1 MGYPALKKMNN
12 LKKSIMS
19 VAMAAI
25 TAASPIL
32 SSYTVY
38 ASDIT
43 VNDDGTVT
51 QISTSTDS
59 STSETDKTKFLFIKL
74 NTIGGKVVLNEGEDQ
89 EQRIRLD
96 KKTDGAEYID
106 VYDKNDVLISSE
118 NTKDNGYTYVYEAKA
133 DDAVNVKAKADE
145 GYKVKLYEL
154 TDDSSGTEIA
164 EDVGFDAGNKVEAFK
179 YPVFM
184 EYDKT
189 VKIGF
194 EKTESAEDI
203 AEDLSVNDEAGKD
216 KADEQSKAEADAES
230 EDKTGEKDELKS
242 EEAEDLKN
250 EDVKADEKTAAEVNN
265 DKKSE
270 DTEDS
275 KTTEDADAPEK
286 SEDLK
291 DIDSNDKQDVSEEI
305 AADNDLTV
313 NTDDNKKDNEESD
326 ITVNDSSITKDID
339 ENAGKE
345 PDEKSSEDIMDND
358 ERSEDAK
365 DADSDNSDENS
376 VSDEAA
382 DSTDKDTTM
391 NDSETEETE
400 KTEETDS
407 KADNAEDKMENDKQE
422 TEQSYDISNLDST
435 VFTSARLVVISDD
448 TESVSDDS
456 KYIIAN
462 YQNIYLIQYETVEDA
477 MKAYVKYTD
486 AGLTAEP
493 DAPIIAASQD
503 ALTEGNDI
511 AITEANNPISM
522 LAEEAENATSV
533 ISNKKIIALLD
544 TGTLESPNVINRISL
559 IDDSL
564 NGNGHGDEMVNDI
577 VEQNPDAEIISVR
590 VMGNDGKGTI
600 SSILAGMEYAIE
612 QNVDIINLSLYAKAT
627 TYNSIIKEEIEKA
640 VNKGIAVVAAA
651 GNDGANVSDYIPG
664 NIPEAWIIGACNVNG
679 VRRGDSNYGKTVD
692 YNVVANST
700 SEAAAKFSG
709 YISVNDVNLIHTGE
723 LIFIPD
729 ESETYGTDSTIP
741 GNNAESEK
749 SEGEDD
755 GDFLSAASTK
765 VTLKMNTVN
774 KYYPPGSLCAND
786 WADNF
791 TRKFEVTYKT
801 SEGDTVTRNA
811 YCLQG
816 AEGWPK
822 DGVYSGSQV
831 EELSSGTQN
840 KMLAKAIFYLYGG
853 PAWGNTV
860 EYTDGSGKVN
870 IKNILTNAGCST
882 PQEYFAMSHY
892 IGSYIYNG
900 AGGKWNY
907 NGKYSPVL
915 SSKGV
920 SLVQKIYNELK
931 KMDFPRAEFSS
942 YKLKGDSKF
951 KTPTVTYK
959 SIDENTATITL
970 PSGVTLVN
978 ETTKKSSTG
987 KAIIA
992 GGDKFHLEGDKDKVA
1007 GKTQNLTL
1015 SVKISSDFRA
1025 YVIHTVE
1032 REAGHGA
1039 QDIGYAEFGSKTLK
1053 MTVTWPEPV
1062 AGDKW
1067 RVRVQAK
1074 KIDEG
1079 GKGLAG
1085 AKFDVFDNEACSGDP
1100 IGDGQLV
1107 SKDDGLT
1114 NIIMIDE
1121 IPQTVESY
1129 DVWCKEVKAPEG
1141 YATIDKPIKLT
1152 FKLSDFKNLS
1162 TEEQKQGQ
1170 LQIFGLTDGGKGI
1183 INKRGWKV
1191 RVKLHKT
1198 DGKGKNLA
1206 GAIFGIYT
1214 DAGCTNPIGEKLESG
1229 ESGETNTVE
1238 ISIDNNKESITLY
1251 CKEEYAP
1258 PGFKIS
1264 DEILSITFNKKD
1276 STAEGELKSF
1286 GDIVNVTSTPTPKI
1300 TPPETTP
1307 PSGGL
1312 YVKKTSKA
1320 PEEIMS
1326 LKSYTLANA
1335 EFKVT
1340 SSRDGDMG
1348 TLTTDESGYSNVLT
1362 LPDNSIPRH
1371 SDAVYDMKGN
1381 LLQEAKDWKDPVS
1394 TIYYIKEIKTPN
1406 YHKDNYEI
1414 KSQSV
1419 TMPDDDGRTF
1429 EIPFVN
1435 EPIFCDG
1442 KLDIEKLDVKGKPVV
1457 GAVFKIQYFDSDGP
1471 DENDLIKTWYL
1482 KSDENGHVLM
1492 DNNHLDAN
1500 NRSDDFFKYS
1510 GNIVIPI
1517 GGYLQITEI
1526 DAPAEYVVETEPVG
1540 ITTTKDADFKLT
1552 YDNAKAWYE
1561 ELERCR
1567 INLKKYEADGKTP
1580 IAGVEFEIKFLKQAI
1595 VPTSKM
1601 HPNFKRL
1608 LKEGESTVRH
1618 TDENGDV
1625 FFDNLDQGTY
1635 QITEIKT
1642 LDGNSLLKEP
1652 IIVTVP
1658 MTMTEQEANTYGNVD
1673 FTSAKEDV
1681 NYSGKWYFYEC
1692 LFEVTNN
1699 ATFKMP
1705 MTGDN
1710 GTWKYGFIGLGII
1723 ITIGTGFVICN
1734 TKNKKVRKRKHK
1746 K

>member
-1 MGYPALKKMNN
+1 MQN
-12 LKKSIMS
+12 LKVKMLS
-19 VAMAAI
+19 VAIAAL
-25 TAASPIL
+25 TAATPIL
-32 SSYTVY
+32 SSYVAY

-51 QISTSTDS
+51 QISTSTG
-59 STSETDKTKFLFIKL
+59 EKTDETKFLFVNLK
-74 NTIGGKVVLNEGEDQ
+74 TAGGKVVINEGEDS
-89 EQRIRLD
+89 EQTVRLEKQMD
-96 KKTDGAEYID
+96 RLHID
-106 VYDKNDVLISSE
+106 VYDKDDVMVSSE
-118 NTKDNGYTYVYEAKA
+118 NAIDNGYTYVYEAKA
-133 DDAVNVKAKADE
+133 DDAVNVKAYADD
-145 GYKVKLYEL
+145 GYVVKLYEL

-194 EKTESAEDI
+194 EKNESAEDI
-203 AEDLSVNDEAGKD
+203 AKDLSVNDEADEAGKEVNA
-216 KADEQSKAEADAES
+216 KAEEASGNKEEIKAEADVDKLENS
-230 EDKTGEKDELKS
+230 E
-242 EEAEDLKN
+242 A
-250 EDVKADEKTAAEVNN
+250 EDVKADEEAAAKVRD
-265 DKKSE
+265 DKKAE
-270 DTEDS
+270 DT
-275 KTTEDADAPEK
+275 DAPEK

-291 DIDSNDKQDVSEEI
+291 DIDSNDKQDVPEEI
-305 AADNDLTV
+305 TADSDLTV
-313 NTDDNKKDNEESD
+313 NTDDNKQDNEESD
-326 ITVNDSSITKDID
+326 ITVNDSSITKDIN
-339 ENAGKE
+339 ENAGE
-345 PDEKSSEDIMDND
+345 ESDEKSSEDIMNND
-358 ERSEDAK
+358 GDSEDAK
-365 DADSDNSDENS
+365 DTDSDNSDENL
-376 VSDEAA
+376 VSDETA

-391 NDSETEETE
+391 SDAETEETE
-400 KTEETDS
+400 NAEETDS
-407 KADNAEDKMENDKQE
+407 QTDNTEDKIENDKQDAE
-422 TEQSYDISNLDST
+422 PSYDIANLDNAI
-435 VFTSARLVVISDD
+435 FASARLVVISDNA
-448 TESVSDDS
+448 ESVSADS
-456 KYIIAN
+456 RYIIAN

-486 AGLTAEP
+486 AGLAAEP

-503 ALTEGNDI
+503 ALAEDNDI
-511 AITEANNPISM
+511 AITEGNNPISM

-577 VEQNPDAEIISVR
+577 VEQNPDAEIISIR
-590 VMGNDGKGTI
+590 IMRNDGKGTI

-627 TYNSIIKEEIEKA
+627 ISNSIIKGEVEKA
-640 VNKGIAVVAAA
+640 VNNGIAVVAAA
-651 GNDGANVSDYIPG
+651 GNDGANVSNYIPG
-664 NIPEAWIIGACNVNG
+664 NIPEVWVIGACNVNG

-692 YNVVANST
+692 YNVIANST

-741 GNNAESEK
+741 GNNTEPEK
-749 SEGEDD
+749 IEGD

-774 KYYPPGSLCAND
+774 KYYPPGSLCTND

-870 IKNILTNAGCST
+870 IKNILTSAGCST

-920 SLVQKIYNELK
+920 SIVQKIYNELK

-987 KAIIA
+987 KATIA
-992 GGDKFHLEGDKDKVA
+992 GGNKFHLEGDKDKVA
-1007 GKTQNLTL
+1007 GKTQSLTL

-1039 QDIGYAEFGSKTLK
+1039 QDIGYAEFGSKKLK

-1074 KIDEG
+1074 KIDES

-1085 AKFDVFDNEACSGDP
+1085 AIFYIYDNEKC
-1100 IGDGQLV
+1100 IGDRIGKLTSV
-1107 SKDDGLT
+1107 GDGTT
-1114 NIIMIDE
+1114 NIETIDE
-1121 IPQTVESY
+1121 IPQTTESY
-1129 DVWCKEVKAPEG
+1129 DIWCKEVKAPEG
-1141 YATIDKPIKLT
+1141 YATIDTPIKLT

-1162 TEEQKQGQ
+1162 AEEQKQGQ
-1170 LQIFGLTDGGKGI
+1170 LQVFGLTNGGKGI
-1183 INKRGWKV
+1183 VNKKGWKV

-1214 DAGCTNPIGEKLESG
+1214 DAGCTKPIGEKLESG

-1238 ISIDNNKESITLY
+1238 ISIDNDKESVTLY

-1258 PGFKIS
+1258 PGFKMS

-1276 STAEGELKSF
+1276 ATEEGELKSF
-1286 GDIVNVTSTPTPKI
+1286 GDVVNVTSTPTPKI

-1320 PEEIMS
+1320 PEEIMN

-1340 SSRDGDMG
+1340 SSRAGDMG
-1348 TLTTDESGYSNVLT
+1348 ILTTDESGYSNVLS

-1381 LLQEAKDWKDPVS
+1381 LIQEAKDWKDPVN

-1482 KSDENGHVLM
+1482 KSDEHGHVLM
-1492 DNNHLDAN
+1492 DNNHLDTN
-1500 NRSDDFFKYS
+1500 NQSDDFFKYD

-1517 GGYLQITEI
+1517 GGYLQITEV

-1540 ITTTKDADFKLT
+1540 IATTKDADFKLT

-1580 IAGVEFEIKFLKQAI
+1580 IAGVEFEIKFIKQAI
-1595 VPTSKM
+1595 IPTSKM

-1608 LKEGESTVRH
+1608 LKEGESTIRH

-1658 MTMTEQEANTYGNVD
+1658 MTMTEQEANAYGNVD

-1692 LFEVTNN
+1692 LFEITNN

-1705 MTGDN
+1705 MTGDS
-1710 GTWKYGFIGLGII
+1710 GTWKYGFIGLGIVMA
-1723 ITIGTGFVICN
+1723 IGAGFVICN
-1734 TKNKKVRKRKHK
+1734 TKSKRVRKQKHK

>member
-1 MGYPALKKMNN
+1 MNN

-32 SSYTVY
+32 SSYAAY

-51 QISTSTDS
+51 QMSTSTEG
-59 STSETDKTKFLFIKL
+59 STSKADETKFLFIKL
-74 NTIGGKVVLNEGEDQ
+74 KTAGGKVVLNEGEDQ

-96 KKTDGAEYID
+96 KKTDGVEYID

-118 NTKDNGYTYVYEAKA
+118 STKDNDYTYVYEAKA
-133 DDAVNVKAKADE
+133 DDAINVKAKADE

-164 EDVGFDAGNKVEAFK
+164 EDVGFDAGNKVDSFK

-194 EKTESAEDI
+194 EKTESADDI
-203 AEDLSVNDEAGKD
+203 AKDLSVNDEAGKD
-216 KADEQSKAEADAES
+216 KADEQSKAEADTES
-230 EDKTGEKDELKS
+230 EGKTGEKDEPKS
-242 EEAEDLKN
+242 EETEDLKSK
-250 EDVKADEKTAAEVNN
+250 DAKADEKTAAEVSN

-275 KTTEDADAPEK
+275 KATEDADATEK

-326 ITVNDSSITKDID
+326 ITVNDSNITKDID
-339 ENAGKE
+339 ENTDEE

-365 DADSDNSDENS
+365 DTDSDNSDENS
-376 VSDEAA
+376 VSDEAS
-382 DSTDKDTTM
+382 DSADKDTTI
-391 NDSETEETE
+391 NDAETEETE
-400 KTEETDS
+400 KAEEADS
-407 KADNAEDKMENDKQE
+407 QTDNAEDKIENDKQD
-422 TEQSYDISNLDST
+422 TEQPYDISNLDNT
-435 VFTSARLVVISDD
+435 IFASARLVVISDD
-448 TESVSDDS
+448 AESVSADS

-477 MKAYVKYTD
+477 MKAYVKYTN

-493 DAPIIAASQD
+493 DAPIISASQD
-503 ALTEGNDI
+503 VLTEDNDI
-511 AITEANNPISM
+511 AITEGNNPISM
-522 LAEEAENATSV
+522 LAEEVENATSV

-544 TGTLESPNVINRISL
+544 TGTLESPNVISRISL

-564 NGNGHGDEMVNDI
+564 NGNGHGDEMVSNI
-577 VEQNPDAEIISVR
+577 VKQNPDAEIISIR
-590 VMGNDGKGTI
+590 IMGNDGKGTI

-627 TYNSIIKEEIEKA
+627 TSNSIIRDEIEKA
-640 VNKGIAVVAAA
+640 VNNGITVVAAA
-651 GNDGANVSDYIPG
+651 GNDGADVSGYIPG
-664 NIPEAWIIGACNVNG
+664 NVSEAWVIGACNVNG

-709 YISVNDVNLIHTGE
+709 YVSVNDINLIHTGE

-729 ESETYGTDSTIP
+729 ESETYGTDNITS
-741 GNNAESEK
+741 GNNTESEK
-749 SEGEDD
+749 SEDN
-755 GDFLSAASTK
+755 GDFISAASTK

-774 KYYPPGSLCAND
+774 KYYPPGSLCEYD

-791 TRKFEVTYKT
+791 TRKFEVTYKN

-920 SLVQKIYNELK
+920 SIVQKIYNELK

-959 SIDENTATITL
+959 SIDENTATITI

-987 KAIIA
+987 KATIA

-1039 QDIGYAEFGSKTLK
+1039 QDIGYAEFGSKKLK

-1074 KIDEG
+1074 KIDES

-1085 AKFDVFDNEACSGDP
+1085 AIFYIYDNEKCIGDRIGKLTS
-1100 IGDGQLV
+1100 IGDGT
-1107 SKDDGLT
+1107 T
-1114 NIIMIDE
+1114 NIETIDE
-1121 IPQTVESY
+1121 IPQTTESY
-1129 DVWCKEVKAPEG
+1129 DIWCKEVKAPEG
-1141 YATIDKPIKLT
+1141 YATIDTPIKLT

-1162 TEEQKQGQ
+1162 AEEQKQGQ
-1170 LQIFGLTDGGKGI
+1170 LQVFGLTNGGKGI
-1183 INKRGWKV
+1183 VNKKGWKV

-1214 DAGCTNPIGEKLESG
+1214 DAGCTKPIGEKLESG

-1238 ISIDNNKESITLY
+1238 ISIDNDKESITLY

-1258 PGFKIS
+1258 PGFKMS

-1276 STAEGELKSF
+1276 ATEEGELKSF
-1286 GDIVNVTSTPTPKI
+1286 GDVVNVTSTPTPKI

-1320 PEEIMS
+1320 PEEIMN

-1340 SSRDGDMG
+1340 SSRAGDMG
-1348 TLTTDESGYSNVLT
+1348 ILTTDESGYSNVLS

-1381 LLQEAKDWKDPVS
+1381 LIQEAKDWKDPVN

-1482 KSDENGHVLM
+1482 KSDERGHVLM
-1492 DNNHLDAN
+1492 DNNHLDTN
-1500 NRSDDFFKYS
+1500 NQSDDFFKYD

-1517 GGYLQITEI
+1517 GGYLQITEV

-1540 ITTTKDADFKLT
+1540 IATTKDADFKLT

-1580 IAGVEFEIKFLKQAI
+1580 IAGVEFEIKFIKQAI
-1595 VPTSKM
+1595 IPTSKI

-1608 LKEGESTVRH
+1608 LKEGESTIRH

-1625 FFDNLDQGTY
+1625 FFDNLDQGIY

-1658 MTMTEQEANTYGNVD
+1658 MTMTEQEANAYGNVD

-1692 LFEVTNN
+1692 LFEITNN

-1705 MTGDN
+1705 MTGDS
-1710 GTWKYGFIGLGII
+1710 GTWKYGFIGLGIVMA
-1723 ITIGTGFVICN
+1723 IGAGFVICN
-1734 TKNKKVRKRKHK
+1734 TKSKRVRKQKHK

>member
-1 MGYPALKKMNN
+1 MQN
-12 LKKSIMS
+12 LKVKMLS
-19 VAMAAI
+19 VAIAAL
-25 TAASPIL
+25 TAATPIL
-32 SSYTVY
+32 SSYVAY

-51 QISTSTDS
+51 QISTSTG
-59 STSETDKTKFLFIKL
+59 EKTDETKFLFVNLK
-74 NTIGGKVVLNEGEDQ
+74 TAGGKVVINEGEDS
-89 EQRIRLD
+89 EQTVRLEKQMD
-96 KKTDGAEYID
+96 RLHID
-106 VYDKNDVLISSE
+106 VYDKDDVMVSSE
-118 NTKDNGYTYVYEAKA
+118 NAIDNGYTYVYEAKA
-133 DDAVNVKAKADE
+133 DDAVNVKAYADD
-145 GYKVKLYEL
+145 GYVVKLYEL

-194 EKTESAEDI
+194 EKNESAEDI
-203 AEDLSVNDEAGKD
+203 AKDLSVNDEADEAGKEVNA
-216 KADEQSKAEADAES
+216 KAEEASGNKEEIKAEADVDKLEIS
-230 EDKTGEKDELKS
+230 E
-242 EEAEDLKN
+242 A
-250 EDVKADEKTAAEVNN
+250 EDVKADEEAAAKVRD
-265 DKKSE
+265 DKKAE
-270 DTEDS
+270 DT
-275 KTTEDADAPEK
+275 DAPEK

-291 DIDSNDKQDVSEEI
+291 DIDSNDKQDVPEEI
-305 AADNDLTV
+305 TADSDLTV
-313 NTDDNKKDNEESD
+313 NTDDNKQDNEESD
-326 ITVNDSSITKDID
+326 ITVNDSSITKDIN
-339 ENAGKE
+339 ENAGE
-345 PDEKSSEDIMDND
+345 ESDEKSSEDIMNND
-358 ERSEDAK
+358 GDSEDAK
-365 DADSDNSDENS
+365 DTDSDNSDENL
-376 VSDEAA
+376 VSDETA

-391 NDSETEETE
+391 SDAETEETE
-400 KTEETDS
+400 NAEETDS
-407 KADNAEDKMENDKQE
+407 QTDNTEDKIENDKQDAE
-422 TEQSYDISNLDST
+422 PSYDIANLDNAI
-435 VFTSARLVVISDD
+435 FASARLVVISDNA
-448 TESVSDDS
+448 ESVSADS
-456 KYIIAN
+456 RYIIAN

-486 AGLTAEP
+486 AGLAAEP

-503 ALTEGNDI
+503 ALAEDNDI
-511 AITEANNPISM
+511 AITEGNNPISM

-577 VEQNPDAEIISVR
+577 VEQNPDAEIISIR
-590 VMGNDGKGTI
+590 IMGNDGKGTI

-627 TYNSIIKEEIEKA
+627 ISNSIIKGEIEKA
-640 VNKGIAVVAAA
+640 VNNGIAVVAAA
-651 GNDGANVSDYIPG
+651 GNDGANVLNYIPG
-664 NIPEAWIIGACNVNG
+664 NIPEVWVIGACNVNG

-692 YNVVANST
+692 YNVIANST

-741 GNNAESEK
+741 GNNTEPEK
-749 SEGEDD
+749 NEGN

-774 KYYPPGSLCAND
+774 KYYPPGSLCTND

-870 IKNILTNAGCST
+870 IKNILTSAGCST

-915 SSKGV
+915 SNKGV
-920 SLVQKIYNELK
+920 SIVQKIYNELK

-987 KAIIA
+987 KATIA

-1007 GKTQNLTL
+1007 GKTQSLTL

-1039 QDIGYAEFGSKTLK
+1039 QDIGYAEFGSKKLK

-1074 KIDEG
+1074 KIDES

-1085 AKFDVFDNEACSGDP
+1085 AIFYIYDNEKC
-1100 IGDGQLV
+1100 IGDRIGKLTSV
-1107 SKDDGLT
+1107 GDGTT
-1114 NIIMIDE
+1114 NIETIDE
-1121 IPQTVESY
+1121 IPQTTESY
-1129 DVWCKEVKAPEG
+1129 DIWCKEVKAPEG
-1141 YATIDKPIKLT
+1141 YATIDTPIKLT

-1162 TEEQKQGQ
+1162 AEEQKQGQ
-1170 LQIFGLTDGGKGI
+1170 LQVFGLTNGGKGI
-1183 INKRGWKV
+1183 VNKKGWKV

-1214 DAGCTNPIGEKLESG
+1214 DAGCTKPIGEKLESG

-1238 ISIDNNKESITLY
+1238 ISIDNDKESVTLY

-1258 PGFKIS
+1258 PGFKMS

-1276 STAEGELKSF
+1276 ATEEGELKSF
-1286 GDIVNVTSTPTPKI
+1286 GDVVNVTSTPTPKI

-1320 PEEIMS
+1320 PEEIMN

-1340 SSRDGDMG
+1340 SSRAGDMG
-1348 TLTTDESGYSNVLT
+1348 ILTTDESGYSNVLS

-1381 LLQEAKDWKDPVS
+1381 LIQEAKDWKDPVN

-1482 KSDENGHVLM
+1482 KSDEHGHVLM
-1492 DNNHLDAN
+1492 DNNHLDTN
-1500 NRSDDFFKYS
+1500 NQSDDFFKYD

-1517 GGYLQITEI
+1517 GGYLQITEV

-1540 ITTTKDADFKLT
+1540 IATTKDADFKLT

-1580 IAGVEFEIKFLKQAI
+1580 IAGVEFEIKFIKQAI
-1595 VPTSKM
+1595 IPTSKM

-1608 LKEGESTVRH
+1608 LKEGESTIRH

-1658 MTMTEQEANTYGNVD
+1658 MTMTEQEANAYGNVD

-1692 LFEVTNN
+1692 LFEITNN

-1705 MTGDN
+1705 MTGDS
-1710 GTWKYGFIGLGII
+1710 GTWKYGFIGLGIVMA
-1723 ITIGTGFVICN
+1723 IGAGFVICN
-1734 TKNKKVRKRKHK
+1734 TKSKRVRKQKHK

>member
-1 MGYPALKKMNN
+1 MNN

-32 SSYTVY
+32 SSYAAY

-51 QISTSTDS
+51 QISTSTEG
-59 STSETDKTKFLFIKL
+59 STGKTDETKFLFIKIK
-74 NTIGGKVVLNEGEDQ
+74 TAGGKVVLNEGEDQ

-96 KKTDGAEYID
+96 KKTDGVEYID
-106 VYDKNDVLISSE
+106 VYDKNNVLISSE
-118 NTKDNGYTYVYEAKA
+118 STKDNDYTYVYEAKA

-164 EDVGFDAGNKVEAFK
+164 EDVGFDAGNKVDSFK

-194 EKTESAEDI
+194 EKTESADDI
-203 AEDLSVNDEAGKD
+203 AKDLSVNDEAGKD

-230 EDKTGEKDELKS
+230 EDKTGEKDEPKS
-242 EEAEDLKN
+242 EETEDLKSK
-250 EDVKADEKTAAEVNN
+250 DAKADEKTAAEVSN

-270 DTEDS
+270 DTENR

-313 NTDDNKKDNEESD
+313 NADDNKKDNEESD

-365 DADSDNSDENS
+365 NADSDNSDKNF
-376 VSDEAA
+376 VSDEAS
-382 DSTDKDTTM
+382 DSADKDTTM
-391 NDSETEETE
+391 NGSETEGTE
-400 KTEETDS
+400 KAEEAGSQT
-407 KADNAEDKMENDKQE
+407 DNAEDKIENDKQD
-422 TEQSYDISNLDST
+422 TEQSYDISNLDNT
-435 VFTSARLVVISDD
+435 IFASARLVVISDD
-448 TESVSDDS
+448 AENVSADS

-486 AGLTAEP
+486 AGLTTEP

-503 ALTEGNDI
+503 ALTEDSDI
-511 AITEANNPISM
+511 AITEVNNPISM
-522 LAEEAENATSV
+522 LAEEAENVTSV

-564 NGNGHGDEMVNDI
+564 NGNGHGDEMVSNI
-577 VEQNPDAEIISVR
+577 VEQNPDAEIISIR
-590 VMGNDGKGTI
+590 IMGNDGKGTI

-627 TYNSIIKEEIEKA
+627 TSNSIIKEEIKKA

-741 GNNAESEK
+741 GNNADSEK
-749 SEGEDD
+749 DEDN
-755 GDFLSAASTK
+755 GDFISAASTK

-774 KYYPPGSLCAND
+774 KYYPPGSLCTND

-978 ETTKKSSTG
+978 ETTKKSSTV
-987 KAIIA
+987 KATVA

-1039 QDIGYAEFGSKTLK
+1039 QDIGYAEFGSKKLK

-1085 AKFDVFDNEACSGDP
+1085 AVFYIFDNEKCTGDFVAR
-1100 IGDGQLV
+1100 LE
-1107 SKDDGLT
+1107 STDDGTT
-1114 NIIMIDE
+1114 NIETIND
-1121 IPQTVESY
+1121 IPQTNETY
-1129 DVWCKEVKAPEG
+1129 DLWCLETKAPTG
-1141 YATIDKPIKLT
+1141 YATLDKPIKLT

-1162 TEEQKQGQ
+1162 AEEQKQGQ
-1170 LQIFGLTDGGKGI
+1170 LQVFGLTDGGKGI
-1183 INKRGWKV
+1183 VNKKGWKV

-1238 ISIDNNKESITLY
+1238 ISIDNNKDSITLY

-1258 PGFKIS
+1258 PGFKMS
-1264 DEILSITFNKKD
+1264 DEVLNITFNKKD
-1276 STAEGELKSF
+1276 ATEEGELKSF
-1286 GDIVNVTSTPTPKI
+1286 GDVVNVTSTPTPKI

-1320 PEEIMS
+1320 PEEIMN

-1540 ITTTKDADFKLT
+1540 IATTKDADFKLT

-1658 MTMTEQEANTYGNVD
+1658 MTMTEQEANAYGNVD

-1705 MTGDN
+1705 MTGDS
-1710 GTWKYGFIGLGII
+1710 GTWKYGFIGFG
-1723 ITIGTGFVICN
+1723 TIVAICAAFAVCN
-1734 TKNKKVRKRKHK
+1734 IKTQKTRKQKRKK
-1746 K
+1746 

>member
-1 MGYPALKKMNN
+1 MQN
-12 LKKSIMS
+12 LKVKMLS
-19 VAMAAI
+19 VAIAAL
-25 TAASPIL
+25 TAATPIL
-32 SSYTVY
+32 SSYVAY

-51 QISTSTDS
+51 QISTSTG
-59 STSETDKTKFLFIKL
+59 EKTDETKFLFVNLK
-74 NTIGGKVVLNEGEDQ
+74 TAGGKVVINEGEDS
-89 EQRIRLD
+89 EQTVRLEKQMD
-96 KKTDGAEYID
+96 RLHID
-106 VYDKNDVLISSE
+106 VYDKDDVMVSSE
-118 NTKDNGYTYVYEAKA
+118 NAIDNGYTYVYEAKA
-133 DDAVNVKAKADE
+133 DDAVNVKAYADD
-145 GYKVKLYEL
+145 GYVVKLYEL

-164 EDVGFDAGNKVEAFK
+164 EDVGFDAGNKVETFK

-194 EKTESAEDI
+194 EKNESAEDI
-203 AEDLSVNDEAGKD
+203 AKDLSVNDEADEAGKEVNA
-216 KADEQSKAEADAES
+216 KAEEASGNKEEIKAEADVDKLENS
-230 EDKTGEKDELKS
+230 E
-242 EEAEDLKN
+242 A
-250 EDVKADEKTAAEVNN
+250 EDVKADEEAAAKVRD
-265 DKKSE
+265 DKKAE
-270 DTEDS
+270 DT
-275 KTTEDADAPEK
+275 DAPEK

-291 DIDSNDKQDVSEEI
+291 DIDSNDKQDVPEEI
-305 AADNDLTV
+305 TADSDLTV
-313 NTDDNKKDNEESD
+313 NTDDNKQDNEESD
-326 ITVNDSSITKDID
+326 ITVNDSSITKDIN
-339 ENAGKE
+339 ENAGE
-345 PDEKSSEDIMDND
+345 ESDEKSSEDIMNND
-358 ERSEDAK
+358 GDSEDAK
-365 DADSDNSDENS
+365 DTDSDNSDENL
-376 VSDEAA
+376 VSDETA

-391 NDSETEETE
+391 SDAETEETE
-400 KTEETDS
+400 NAEETDS
-407 KADNAEDKMENDKQE
+407 QTDNTEDKIENDKQDAE
-422 TEQSYDISNLDST
+422 PSYDIANLDNAI
-435 VFTSARLVVISDD
+435 FASARLVVISDNA
-448 TESVSDDS
+448 ESVSADS
-456 KYIIAN
+456 RYIIAN

-486 AGLTAEP
+486 AGLAAEP

-503 ALTEGNDI
+503 ALAEDNDI
-511 AITEANNPISM
+511 AITEGNNPISM

-577 VEQNPDAEIISVR
+577 VEQNPDAEIISIR
-590 VMGNDGKGTI
+590 IMGNDGKGTI

-627 TYNSIIKEEIEKA
+627 ISNSIIKGEIEKA
-640 VNKGIAVVAAA
+640 VNNGIAVVAAA
-651 GNDGANVSDYIPG
+651 GNDGANVLNYIPG
-664 NIPEAWIIGACNVNG
+664 NIPEVWVIGACNVNG

-692 YNVVANST
+692 YNVIANST

-741 GNNAESEK
+741 GNNTEPEK
-749 SEGEDD
+749 NEGN

-774 KYYPPGSLCAND
+774 KYYPPGSLCTND

-870 IKNILTNAGCST
+870 IKNILTSAGCST

-915 SSKGV
+915 SNKGV
-920 SLVQKIYNELK
+920 SIVQKIYNELK

-987 KAIIA
+987 KATIA

-1007 GKTQNLTL
+1007 GKTQSLTL

-1039 QDIGYAEFGSKTLK
+1039 QDIGYAEFGSKKLK

-1074 KIDEG
+1074 KIDES

-1085 AKFDVFDNEACSGDP
+1085 AIFYIYDNEKC
-1100 IGDGQLV
+1100 IGDRIGKLTSV
-1107 SKDDGLT
+1107 GDGTT
-1114 NIIMIDE
+1114 NIETIDE
-1121 IPQTVESY
+1121 IPQTTESY
-1129 DVWCKEVKAPEG
+1129 DIWCKEVKAPEG
-1141 YATIDKPIKLT
+1141 YATIDTPIKLT

-1162 TEEQKQGQ
+1162 AEEQKQGQ
-1170 LQIFGLTDGGKGI
+1170 LQVFGLTNGGKGI
-1183 INKRGWKV
+1183 VNKKGWKV

-1214 DAGCTNPIGEKLESG
+1214 DAGCTKPIGEKLESG

-1238 ISIDNNKESITLY
+1238 ISIDNDKESVTLY

-1258 PGFKIS
+1258 PGFKMS

-1276 STAEGELKSF
+1276 ATEEGELKSF
-1286 GDIVNVTSTPTPKI
+1286 GDVVNVTSTPTPKI

-1320 PEEIMS
+1320 PEEIMN

-1340 SSRDGDMG
+1340 SSRAGDMG
-1348 TLTTDESGYSNVLT
+1348 ILTTDESGYSNVLS

-1381 LLQEAKDWKDPVS
+1381 LIQEAKDWKDPVN

-1482 KSDENGHVLM
+1482 KSDEHGHVLM
-1492 DNNHLDAN
+1492 DNNHLDTN
-1500 NRSDDFFKYS
+1500 NQSDDFFKYD

-1517 GGYLQITEI
+1517 GGYLQITEV

-1540 ITTTKDADFKLT
+1540 IATTKDADFKLT

-1580 IAGVEFEIKFLKQAI
+1580 IAGVEFEIKFIKQAI
-1595 VPTSKM
+1595 IPTSKM

-1608 LKEGESTVRH
+1608 LKEGESTIRH

-1658 MTMTEQEANTYGNVD
+1658 MTMTEQEANAYGNVD

-1692 LFEVTNN
+1692 LFEITNN

-1705 MTGDN
+1705 MTGDS
-1710 GTWKYGFIGLGII
+1710 GTWKYGFIGLGIVMA
-1723 ITIGTGFVICN
+1723 IGAGFVICN
-1734 TKNKKVRKRKHK
+1734 TKSKRVRKQKHK

>member
-1 MGYPALKKMNN
+1 MQN
-12 LKKSIMS
+12 LKVKMLS
-19 VAMAAI
+19 VVMAAL
-25 TAASPIL
+25 TAATPIL
-32 SSYTVY
+32 SSCVAY

-51 QISTSTDS
+51 QISTSTG
-59 STSETDKTKFLFIKL
+59 EKTDETKFLFVNLK
-74 NTIGGKVVLNEGEDQ
+74 TAGGKVVINEGEDS
-89 EQRIRLD
+89 EQTVRLEKQMD
-96 KKTDGAEYID
+96 RLHID
-106 VYDKNDVLISSE
+106 VYDKDDVMISSE
-118 NTKDNGYTYVYEAKA
+118 NAIDNGYTYVYEAKA
-133 DDAVNVKAKADE
+133 DDAVNVKADADD
-145 GYKVKLYEL
+145 GYVVKLYEL

-194 EKTESAEDI
+194 EKKESAEDI
-203 AEDLSVNDEAGKD
+203 AKDLSVNDEAGKD
-216 KADEQSKAEADAES
+216 EDAKTEEAVGKEEADRTETDA
-230 EDKTGEKDELKS
+230 DKS
-242 EEAEDLKN
+242 ENSEAED
-250 EDVKADEKTAAEVNN
+250 VKVDEEAASEVSG

-275 KTTEDADAPEK
+275 KTTEDAEMPEK
-286 SEDLK
+286 SEYTN
-291 DIDSNDKQDVSEEI
+291 DIDSNDKQNASEEI
-305 AADNDLTV
+305 AADDDLTV
-313 NTDDNKKDNEESD
+313 NTDGNKKENKESD
-326 ITVNDSSITKDID
+326 ITVKDNDISKDID
-339 ENAGKE
+339 ENAGEE
-345 PDEKSSEDIMDND
+345 PDEKSNEDAVNNGGDSEDT
-358 ERSEDAK
+358 K
-365 DADSDNSDENS
+365 DTDSDNPDES
-376 VSDEAA
+376 LVSDEAS
-382 DSTDKDTTM
+382 DSTDEDTTM
-391 NDSETEETE
+391 SDAETEETE
-400 KTEETDS
+400 NVEEADS
-407 KADNAEDKMENDKQE
+407 RTDNAEDKMENDKQDA
-422 TEQSYDISNLDST
+422 EQSYDISNLDSAI
-435 VFTSARLVVISDD
+435 FASARLVVISDD
-448 TESVSDDS
+448 AESVSDDS

-493 DAPIIAASQD
+493 DTPIIAASQD
-503 ALTEGNDI
+503 AVTKNNDI
-511 AITEANNPISM
+511 AVTEVNNPISM
-522 LAEEAENATSV
+522 LAEEAETATSV
-533 ISNKKIIALLD
+533 ISNKKVIALLD

-600 SSILAGMEYAIE
+600 SSILAGIEYAIE

-627 TYNSIIKEEIEKA
+627 ISNSIIKSEIEKA
-640 VNKGIAVVAAA
+640 VNNGIAVVAAA
-651 GNDGANVSDYIPG
+651 GNDGANVSGYIPG
-664 NIPEAWIIGACNVNG
+664 NIPEAWIIGACNANG

-709 YISVNDVNLIHTGE
+709 YVSVNDINLIHTGE

-729 ESETYGTDSTIP
+729 ESETYGTDGTIP

-749 SEGEDD
+749 NEGEGD

-774 KYYPPGSLCAND
+774 KYYPPGSLCTND

-1085 AKFDVFDNEACSGDP
+1085 AVFYIYDNEKCTGDFVAR
-1100 IGDGQLV
+1100 LE
-1107 SKDDGLT
+1107 STDDGTT
-1114 NIIMIDE
+1114 NIETIND
-1121 IPQTVESY
+1121 IPQTNETY
-1129 DVWCKEVKAPEG
+1129 DLWCLETKAPTG
-1141 YATIDKPIKLT
+1141 YAALDKPIKLT

-1162 TEEQKQGQ
+1162 AEEQKQGQ

-1183 INKRGWKV
+1183 VNKKGWKV

-1214 DAGCTNPIGEKLESG
+1214 DAGCTSPIGEKLESG

-1238 ISIDNNKESITLY
+1238 ISISNDKDSITLY

-1264 DEILSITFNKKD
+1264 DEVLSITFNKKD
-1276 STAEGELKSF
+1276 ATEEGELKSF
-1286 GDIVNVTSTPTPKI
+1286 GDVVNVTSTPTPKI

-1381 LLQEAKDWKDPVS
+1381 LIQEAKDWKDPVN

-1419 TMPDDDGRTF
+1419 TMPDDNGRTF

-1482 KSDENGHVLM
+1482 KSDESGHVLM

-1500 NRSDDFFKYS
+1500 NRSDDFFKYN

-1540 ITTTKDADFKLT
+1540 IATTKDADFKLT

-1705 MTGDN
+1705 MTGDS
-1710 GTWKYGFIGLGII
+1710 GTWKYGFAGFGII
-1723 ITIGTGFVICN
+1723 IVICAGFAICN
-1734 TKNKKVRKRKHK
+1734 IKTQKTRKQKHK

>member
-1 MGYPALKKMNN
+1 MNN
-12 LKKSIMS
+12 LMKRIMS
-19 VAMAAI
+19 VAMAVI
-25 TAASPIL
+25 TTTSPIL
-32 SSYTVY
+32 SSYTIY

-43 VNDDGTVT
+43 VSDDGTVT
-51 QISTSTDS
+51 QMSTSTDNS
-59 STSETDKTKFLFIKL
+59 MSEADETKFLFIKL
-74 NTIGGKVVLNEGEDQ
+74 KTAGGNVVLNEGEDQ

-96 KKTDGAEYID
+96 KKTDGVEYID

-118 NTKDNGYTYVYEAKA
+118 STKDNGYTYVYEAKA
-133 DDAVNVKAKADE
+133 DDAVNVKADADD
-145 GYKVKLYEL
+145 GYTIKLYEL
-154 TDDSSGTEIA
+154 TDDSSGAEIA

-194 EKTESAEDI
+194 EKKESAEDI
-203 AEDLSVNDEAGKD
+203 AENLSVKDETEEDKSAKAEEATGK
-216 KADEQSKAEADAES
+216 KEETEKEADASKPEAL
-230 EDKTGEKDELKS
+230 EAEHMRANG
-242 EEAEDLKN
+242 EAED
-250 EDVKADEKTAAEVNN
+250 ETSSDT
-265 DKKSE
+265 KSE
-270 DTEDS
+270 NTKKTEDID
-275 KTTEDADAPEK
+275 TPEK
-286 SEDLK
+286 SENSRDV
-291 DIDSNDKQDVSEEI
+291 DNNKQDTSKET
-305 AADNDLTV
+305 DTDDDLTV
-313 NTDDNKKDNEESD
+313 NADGNKKDNEDAD
-326 ITVNDSSITKDID
+326 ITVNDISENND
-339 ENAGKE
+339 ENADEKSE
-345 PDEKSSEDIMDND
+345 EKSSEGIIDND
-358 ERSEDAK
+358 EASEDTK
-365 DADSDNSDENS
+365 DIGSDNPDETAATTSEGAKVVESPVPDESSSNTDENS
-376 VSDEAA
+376 IV
-382 DSTDKDTTM
+382 
-391 NDSETEETE
+391 NDA
-400 KTEETDS
+400 KTEEADS
-407 KADNAEDKMENDKQE
+407 KTDDTEDKFESDKQD
-422 TEQSYDISNLDST
+422 TEQSYDISNLDSA
-435 VFTSARLVVISDD
+435 VFSSARLVVISDD
-448 TESVSDDS
+448 AESISDDS

-477 MKAYVKYTD
+477 MKAYMKYTN

-503 ALTEGNDI
+503 VLTEDNDI
-511 AITEANNPISM
+511 TITEGNNPISM

-544 TGTLESPNVINRISL
+544 TGTLESQNIISRISL

-564 NGNGHGDEMVNDI
+564 NGNGHGDEMVRGI
-577 VEQNPDAEIISVR
+577 VEQNPDAEIISIR
-590 VMGNDGKGTI
+590 IMGNDGKGTI

-627 TYNSIIKEEIEKA
+627 TSNSIIRDEIEKA
-640 VNKGIAVVAAA
+640 VNNGITVVAAA
-651 GNDGANVSDYIPG
+651 GNDGADVSGYIPG
-664 NIPEAWIIGACNVNG
+664 NVSEAWVIGACNVNG

-709 YISVNDVNLIHTGE
+709 YVSVNDINLIRTGE

-729 ESETYGTDSTIP
+729 ESETYGTGNITS
-741 GNNAESEK
+741 GNNTESEK
-749 SEGEDD
+749 SEDN
-755 GDFLSAASTK
+755 GDFISAASTK

-774 KYYPPGSLCAND
+774 KYYPPGSLCEYD

-791 TRKFEVTYKT
+791 TRKFEVTYKN

-920 SLVQKIYNELK
+920 SIVQKIYNELK

-942 YKLKGDSKF
+942 YKLKGNSKF

-987 KAIIA
+987 KATIA

-1039 QDIGYAEFGSKTLK
+1039 QDIGYAEFGSKKLK

-1074 KIDEG
+1074 KIDES

-1107 SKDDGLT
+1107 SKDDGMT

-1121 IPQTVESY
+1121 IPQTTESY

-1162 TEEQKQGQ
+1162 AEEQKQGQ
-1170 LQIFGLTDGGKGI
+1170 LQVFGLTNGGKGI
-1183 INKRGWKV
+1183 VNKKGWKV

-1214 DAGCTNPIGEKLESG
+1214 DAGCTKPIGEKLESG

-1238 ISIDNNKESITLY
+1238 ISIDNDKESITLY

-1258 PGFKIS
+1258 PGFKMS

-1276 STAEGELKSF
+1276 ATEEGELKSF
-1286 GDIVNVTSTPTPKI
+1286 GDVVNVTSTPTPKI

-1320 PEEIMS
+1320 PEEIMN

-1340 SSRDGDMG
+1340 SSRAGDMG
-1348 TLTTDESGYSNVLT
+1348 ILTTDESGYSNVLS

-1381 LLQEAKDWKDPVS
+1381 LIQEAKDWKDPVN

-1457 GAVFKIQYFDSDGP
+1457 GAVFKIEYFDSDGP

-1482 KSDENGHVLM
+1482 KSDERGHVLM
-1492 DNNHLDAN
+1492 DNNHLDTN
-1500 NRSDDFFKYS
+1500 NQSDDFFKYD

-1517 GGYLQITEI
+1517 GGYLQITEV

-1540 ITTTKDADFKLT
+1540 IATTKDADFKLT

-1580 IAGVEFEIKFLKQAI
+1580 IAGVEFEIKFIKQAI
-1595 VPTSKM
+1595 IPTSKM

-1608 LKEGESTVRH
+1608 LKEGESTIRH

-1658 MTMTEQEANTYGNVD
+1658 MTMTEQEANAYGNVD

-1692 LFEVTNN
+1692 LFEITNN

-1705 MTGDN
+1705 MTGDS
-1710 GTWKYGFIGLGII
+1710 GTWKYGFAGFGIVIAISTGL
-1723 ITIGTGFVICN
+1723 VLSK
-1734 TKNKKVRKRKHK
+1734 TKKQKTKRQKHK
-1746 K
+1746 T

>member
-1 MGYPALKKMNN
+1 MRR
-12 LKKSIMS
+12 IMS
-19 VAMAAI
+19 VAVAAI
-25 TAASPIL
+25 TTTSPIL

-38 ASDIT
+38 ASDIS

-59 STSETDKTKFLFIKL
+59 STSEADKTKFLFIKL
-74 NTIGGKVVLNEGEDQ
+74 NTTGGKVVLNEGEDQ

-164 EDVGFDAGNKVEAFK
+164 EDIGFDAGNKVDSFK

-194 EKTESAEDI
+194 EKKESADDI
-203 AEDLSVNDEAGKD
+203 ADDLSVNDETGKGD
-216 KADEQSKAEADAES
+216 GAKAEEAIGKEEA
-230 EDKTGEKDELKS
+230 DKTETDADKPENS
-242 EEAEDLKN
+242 EAED
-250 EDVKADEKTAAEVNN
+250 VKVDEEAAAEVSG

-275 KTTEDADAPEK
+275 KKAEDADTPEK
-286 SEDLK
+286 SEDIK
-291 DIDSNDKQDVSEEI
+291 DVDSNDKQDTSEEI
-305 AADNDLTV
+305 AADGDLTV
-313 NTDDNKKDNEESD
+313 NTDDNKKENEESD
-326 ITVNDSSITKDID
+326 ITVNDNDINKDAD
-339 ENAGKE
+339 ENAGEE
-345 PDEKSSEDIMDND
+345 PDEKSDEDIMDND
-358 ERSEDAK
+358 EDSEDTK
-365 DADSDNSDENS
+365 DADSDNPDES
-376 VSDEAA
+376 LVSDEAS
-382 DSTDKDTTM
+382 DSTDEDTTM

-435 VFTSARLVVISDD
+435 VFASARLVVISDD
-448 TESVSDDS
+448 AESVSDDS

-493 DAPIIAASQD
+493 DAPIIAANQD

-511 AITEANNPISM
+511 AITEVNNPISM
-522 LAEEAENATSV
+522 LAEEAENVTSV

-627 TYNSIIKEEIEKA
+627 ISNNIIKGEIEKA
-640 VNKGIAVVAAA
+640 VNNGIAVVAAA
-651 GNDGANVSDYIPG
+651 GNEGTNVSDYIPG
-664 NIPEAWIIGACNVNG
+664 NIPEAWVIGACNING

-741 GNNAESEK
+741 GNNADSEK
-749 SEGEDD
+749 DEDNE
-755 GDFLSAASTK
+755 DFISAASTK

-774 KYYPPGSLCAND
+774 KYYPPGSLCTND

-959 SIDENTATITL
+959 SIDENSATITL

-987 KAIIA
+987 KATVA

-1039 QDIGYAEFGSKTLK
+1039 QDIGYAEFGSKKLK

-1085 AKFDVFDNEACSGDP
+1085 AKFDIYDNEKC
-1100 IGDGQLV
+1100 IGEPLKTIV
-1107 SKDDGLT
+1107 SKDDGMT
-1114 NIIMIDE
+1114 NIETIDD
-1121 IPQTVESY
+1121 IPQTEETC
-1129 DVWCKEVKAPEG
+1129 DLWCLEVQAPKG
-1141 YATIDKPIKLT
+1141 YAILDRPIKLT

-1162 TEEQKQGQ
+1162 AEEQKQGQ
-1170 LQIFGLTDGGKGI
+1170 LQIFGLTDGGNGI
-1183 INKRGWKV
+1183 VNKKGWKV

-1214 DAGCTNPIGEKLESG
+1214 DAGCTTPIGEKLESG

-1238 ISIDNNKESITLY
+1238 ISIDNNKDSITLY

-1258 PGFKIS
+1258 PGFKMS
-1264 DEILSITFNKKD
+1264 DEVLSITFNKKD
-1276 STAEGELKSF
+1276 ATEEGELKSF
-1286 GDIVNVTSTPTPKI
+1286 GDVVNVTSTPTPKI

-1320 PEEIMS
+1320 PEEIMN

-1492 DNNHLDAN
+1492 DNNHLDVN
-1500 NRSDDFFKYS
+1500 NRSDDFFKYN

-1540 ITTTKDADFKLT
+1540 IATTRDADFNLT

-1658 MTMTEQEANTYGNVD
+1658 MTMTEQEANAYGNVD

-1692 LFEVTNN
+1692 LFEITNN

-1705 MTGDN
+1705 MTGDS
-1710 GTWKYGFIGLGII
+1710 GTWKYGFIGFGII
-1723 ITIGTGFVICN
+1723 VAICAGFAACN
-1734 TKNKKVRKRKHK
+1734 IKSSKTRKQKRKK
-1746 K
+1746 

>member
-1 MGYPALKKMNN
+1 MNN

-32 SSYTVY
+32 SSYAAY

-51 QISTSTDS
+51 QISTSTEG
-59 STSETDKTKFLFIKL
+59 STGKTDETKFLFIKIK
-74 NTIGGKVVLNEGEDQ
+74 TAGGKVVLNEGEDQ

-96 KKTDGAEYID
+96 KKTDGVEYID
-106 VYDKNDVLISSE
+106 VYDKNNVLISSE
-118 NTKDNGYTYVYEAKA
+118 STKDNDYTYVYEAKA

-164 EDVGFDAGNKVEAFK
+164 EDVGFDAGNKVDSFK

-194 EKTESAEDI
+194 EKTESADDI
-203 AEDLSVNDEAGKD
+203 AKDLSVNDEAGKD

-230 EDKTGEKDELKS
+230 EDKTGEKDEPKS
-242 EEAEDLKN
+242 EETEDLKSK
-250 EDVKADEKTAAEVNN
+250 DAKADEKTAAEVSN

-291 DIDSNDKQDVSEEI
+291 DIDSNDKQNVSEEI

-313 NTDDNKKDNEESD
+313 NADDNKKDNEESD

-365 DADSDNSDENS
+365 NADSDNSDKNF
-376 VSDEAA
+376 VSDEAS
-382 DSTDKDTTM
+382 DSADKDTTM
-391 NDSETEETE
+391 NGSETEGTE
-400 KTEETDS
+400 KAEEAGSQT
-407 KADNAEDKMENDKQE
+407 DNAEDKIENDKQD
-422 TEQSYDISNLDST
+422 TEQSYDISNLDNT
-435 VFTSARLVVISDD
+435 IFASARLVVISDD
-448 TESVSDDS
+448 AENVSADS

-486 AGLTAEP
+486 AGLTTEP

-503 ALTEGNDI
+503 ALTEDSDI
-511 AITEANNPISM
+511 AITEVNNPISM
-522 LAEEAENATSV
+522 LAEEAENVTSV

-564 NGNGHGDEMVNDI
+564 NGNGHGDEMVSNI
-577 VEQNPDAEIISVR
+577 VEQNPDAEIISIR
-590 VMGNDGKGTI
+590 IMGNDGKGTI

-627 TYNSIIKEEIEKA
+627 TSNSIIKEEIKKA

-741 GNNAESEK
+741 GNNADSEK
-749 SEGEDD
+749 DEDN
-755 GDFLSAASTK
+755 GDFISAASTK

-774 KYYPPGSLCAND
+774 KYYPPGSLCTND

-978 ETTKKSSTG
+978 ETTKKSSTV
-987 KAIIA
+987 KATVA

-1039 QDIGYAEFGSKTLK
+1039 QDIGYAEFGSKKLK

-1085 AKFDVFDNEACSGDP
+1085 AVFYIFDNEKCTGDFVAR
-1100 IGDGQLV
+1100 LE
-1107 SKDDGLT
+1107 STDDGTT
-1114 NIIMIDE
+1114 NIETIND
-1121 IPQTVESY
+1121 IPQTNETY
-1129 DVWCKEVKAPEG
+1129 DLWCLETKAPTG
-1141 YATIDKPIKLT
+1141 YATLDKPIKLT

-1162 TEEQKQGQ
+1162 AEEQKQGQ
-1170 LQIFGLTDGGKGI
+1170 LQVFGLTDGGKGI
-1183 INKRGWKV
+1183 VNKKGWKV

-1238 ISIDNNKESITLY
+1238 ISIDNNKDSITLY

-1258 PGFKIS
+1258 PGFKMS
-1264 DEILSITFNKKD
+1264 DEVLNITFNKKD
-1276 STAEGELKSF
+1276 ATEEGELKSF
-1286 GDIVNVTSTPTPKI
+1286 GDVVNVTSTPTPKI

-1320 PEEIMS
+1320 PEEIMN

-1540 ITTTKDADFKLT
+1540 IATTKDADFKLT

-1658 MTMTEQEANTYGNVD
+1658 MTMTEQEANAYGNVD

-1705 MTGDN
+1705 MTGDS
-1710 GTWKYGFIGLGII
+1710 GTWKYGFIGFG
-1723 ITIGTGFVICN
+1723 TIVAICAAFAVCN
-1734 TKNKKVRKRKHK
+1734 IKTQKTRKQKRKK
-1746 K
+1746 

>member
-1 MGYPALKKMNN
+1 MNN

-32 SSYTVY
+32 SSYVAY

-59 STSETDKTKFLFIKL
+59 SMSEADKTKFLFIKL
-74 NTIGGKVVLNEGEDQ
+74 NTTGGKVVLNEGEDQ

-96 KKTDGAEYID
+96 KKTDGVEYID

-118 NTKDNGYTYVYEAKA
+118 STKDNGYTYVYEAKA
-133 DDAVNVKAKADE
+133 DDAVSVKAKADE

-154 TDDSSGTEIA
+154 TDDSSGAEIA
-164 EDVGFDAGNKVEAFK
+164 EDVGFDAGNKVDSFK

-194 EKTESAEDI
+194 EKKESAEDI
-203 AEDLSVNDEAGKD
+203 AEDLSVNDETGKGKDAKAEEAVGKEEAGKAETDAD
-216 KADEQSKAEADAES
+216 KPENS
-230 EDKTGEKDELKS
+230 
-242 EEAEDLKN
+242 EAED
-250 EDVKADEKTAAEVNN
+250 VKVDEEAAAEVDK
-265 DKKSE
+265 DKKAE

-275 KTTEDADAPEK
+275 KKAEDADTPEK
-286 SEDLK
+286 SGDTK
-291 DIDSNDKQDVSEEI
+291 DIDSNNKQDTSEEI
-305 AADNDLTV
+305 TADDDLTV
-313 NTDDNKKDNEESD
+313 NTDGNKKENEKSD
-326 ITVNDSSITKDID
+326 ITVNDNDISKDVD
-339 ENAGKE
+339 ENAGEE
-345 PDEKSSEDIMDND
+345 PDEKSGEDIMDND
-358 ERSEDAK
+358 GESKDAK
-365 DADSDNSDENS
+365 DTDSDNPDENL
-376 VSDEAA
+376 VSDEASDSA
-382 DSTDKDTTM
+382 DEDTTM
-391 NDSETEETE
+391 NDSETEEAE
-400 KTEETDS
+400 KAEEAEETDS
-407 KADNAEDKMENDKQE
+407 KADNAEDKMANDKQD
-422 TEQSYDISNLDST
+422 TEQSYDISNLDSAI
-435 VFTSARLVVISDD
+435 FASARLVVISDD
-448 TESVSDDS
+448 AESVSDDS

-503 ALTEGNDI
+503 ALTEDSDI
-511 AITEANNPISM
+511 AITEVNNPISM
-522 LAEEAENATSV
+522 LAEEAENVTSV

-564 NGNGHGDEMVNDI
+564 NGNGHGDEMVSNI
-577 VEQNPDAEIISVR
+577 VEQNPDAEIISIR
-590 VMGNDGKGTI
+590 IMGNDGKGTI

-627 TYNSIIKEEIEKA
+627 TSNSIIKEEIKKA

-741 GNNAESEK
+741 GNNADSEK
-749 SEGEDD
+749 DEDN
-755 GDFLSAASTK
+755 GDFISAASTK

-774 KYYPPGSLCAND
+774 KYYPPGSLCTND

-987 KAIIA
+987 KATVA

-1039 QDIGYAEFGSKTLK
+1039 QDIGYAEFGSKKLK

-1085 AKFDVFDNEACSGDP
+1085 AVFYIFDNEKCTGDFVAR
-1100 IGDGQLV
+1100 LE
-1107 SKDDGLT
+1107 STDDGTT
-1114 NIIMIDE
+1114 NIETIND
-1121 IPQTVESY
+1121 IPQTNETY
-1129 DVWCKEVKAPEG
+1129 DLWCLETKAPTG
-1141 YATIDKPIKLT
+1141 YATLDKPIKLT

-1162 TEEQKQGQ
+1162 AEEQKQGQ
-1170 LQIFGLTDGGKGI
+1170 LQVFGLTDGGKGI
-1183 INKRGWKV
+1183 VNKKGWKV

-1238 ISIDNNKESITLY
+1238 ISIDNNKDSITLY

-1258 PGFKIS
+1258 PGFKMS
-1264 DEILSITFNKKD
+1264 DEVLNITFNKKD
-1276 STAEGELKSF
+1276 ATEEGELKSF
-1286 GDIVNVTSTPTPKI
+1286 GDVVNVTSTPTPKI

-1320 PEEIMS
+1320 PEEIMN

-1540 ITTTKDADFKLT
+1540 IATTKDADFKLT

-1658 MTMTEQEANTYGNVD
+1658 MTMTEQEANAYGNVD

-1705 MTGDN
+1705 MTGDS
-1710 GTWKYGFIGLGII
+1710 GTWKYGFIGFG
-1723 ITIGTGFVICN
+1723 TIVAICAAFAVCN
-1734 TKNKKVRKRKHK
+1734 IKTQKTRKQKRKK
-1746 K
+1746 

>member
-1 MGYPALKKMNN
+1 MQN
-12 LKKSIMS
+12 LKVKMLS
-19 VAMAAI
+19 VAIAAL
-25 TAASPIL
+25 TAATPIL
-32 SSYTVY
+32 SSYVAY

-51 QISTSTDS
+51 QISTSTD
-59 STSETDKTKFLFIKL
+59 EKTDETKFLFVNLK
-74 NTIGGKVVLNEGEDQ
+74 TVGGKVVINEGEDS
-89 EQRIRLD
+89 EQTVRLEKQMD
-96 KKTDGAEYID
+96 RLHID
-106 VYDKNDVLISSE
+106 VYDKDDVMISSE
-118 NTKDNGYTYVYEAKA
+118 NAIDNGYTYAYEAKA
-133 DDAVNVKAKADE
+133 DDAVNVKAYADD
-145 GYKVKLYEL
+145 GYVVKLYEL

-194 EKTESAEDI
+194 EKKGSAEDI
-203 AEDLSVNDEAGKD
+203 AEDLSVNDETDEAGKEVN
-216 KADEQSKAEADAES
+216 AKAEEAAGNKEEIKVEADVDKPENS
-230 EDKTGEKDELKS
+230 E
-242 EEAEDLKN
+242 A
-250 EDVKADEKTAAEVNN
+250 EDVKADEEAATKVRD
-265 DKKSE
+265 DKKA
-270 DTEDS
+270 
-275 KTTEDADAPEK
+275 EDADAPEK

-291 DIDSNDKQDVSEEI
+291 DIDSNDKQNVSEEI
-305 AADNDLTV
+305 AVDNDLTV

-326 ITVNDSSITKDID
+326 ITVNDSSIAKDID
-339 ENAGKE
+339 ENAGEE
-345 PDEKSSEDIMDND
+345 PDEKSSEDIMNND
-358 ERSEDAK
+358 GDSEDAK
-365 DADSDNSDENS
+365 DADSDNSDENF
-376 VSDEAA
+376 VSDEAS
-382 DSTDKDTTM
+382 DSADKDTTI
-391 NDSETEETE
+391 NDAETEETE
-400 KTEETDS
+400 KAKEADSHTD
-407 KADNAEDKMENDKQE
+407 NTEDKIENDKQD
-422 TEQSYDISNLDST
+422 TEQSYDISNLDNTS
-435 VFTSARLVVISDD
+435 FASARLVVISDNA
-448 TESVSDDS
+448 ESVSTDS

-503 ALTEGNDI
+503 ALTEDSDI
-511 AITEANNPISM
+511 AITEVNNPISM
-522 LAEEAENATSV
+522 LAEEAENVTSV

-564 NGNGHGDEMVNDI
+564 NGNGHGDEMVSNI
-577 VEQNPDAEIISVR
+577 VEQNPDAEIISIR
-590 VMGNDGKGTI
+590 IMGNDGKGTI

-627 TYNSIIKEEIEKA
+627 TSNSIIKEEIKKA

-741 GNNAESEK
+741 GNNADSEK
-749 SEGEDD
+749 DEDN
-755 GDFLSAASTK
+755 GDFISAASTK

-774 KYYPPGSLCAND
+774 KYYPPGSLCTND
-786 WADNF
+786 GADNF

-987 KAIIA
+987 KATVA

-1039 QDIGYAEFGSKTLK
+1039 QDIGYAEFGSKKLK

-1085 AKFDVFDNEACSGDP
+1085 AVFYIFDNEKCTGDFVAR
-1100 IGDGQLV
+1100 LE
-1107 SKDDGLT
+1107 SRDDGTT
-1114 NIIMIDE
+1114 NIETIND
-1121 IPQTVESY
+1121 IPQTNETY
-1129 DVWCKEVKAPEG
+1129 DLWCLETKAPTG
-1141 YATIDKPIKLT
+1141 YATLDKPIKLT

-1162 TEEQKQGQ
+1162 AEEQKQGQ
-1170 LQIFGLTDGGKGI
+1170 LQVFGLTDGGKGI
-1183 INKRGWKV
+1183 VNKKGWKV

-1238 ISIDNNKESITLY
+1238 ISIDNNKDSITLY

-1258 PGFKIS
+1258 PGFKMS
-1264 DEILSITFNKKD
+1264 DEVLNITFNKKD
-1276 STAEGELKSF
+1276 ATEEGELKSF
-1286 GDIVNVTSTPTPKI
+1286 GDVVNVTSTPTPKI

-1320 PEEIMS
+1320 PEEIMN

-1526 DAPAEYVVETEPVG
+1526 DAPAG
-1540 ITTTKDADFKLT
+1540 
-1552 YDNAKAWYE
+1552 
-1561 ELERCR
+1561 
-1567 INLKKYEADGKTP
+1567 
-1580 IAGVEFEIKFLKQAI
+1580 
-1595 VPTSKM
+1595 
-1601 HPNFKRL
+1601 
-1608 LKEGESTVRH
+1608 
-1618 TDENGDV
+1618 
-1625 FFDNLDQGTY
+1625 
-1635 QITEIKT
+1635 
-1642 LDGNSLLKEP
+1642 
-1652 IIVTVP
+1652 
-1658 MTMTEQEANTYGNVD
+1658 
-1673 FTSAKEDV
+1673 
-1681 NYSGKWYFYEC
+1681 
-1692 LFEVTNN
+1692 
-1699 ATFKMP
+1699 
-1705 MTGDN
+1705 
-1710 GTWKYGFIGLGII
+1710 
-1723 ITIGTGFVICN
+1723 
-1734 TKNKKVRKRKHK
+1734 
-1746 K
+1746 

>member
-1 MGYPALKKMNN
+1 MNN
-12 LKKSIMS
+12 LMRRIMS
-19 VAMAAI
+19 VAVAAI
-25 TAASPIL
+25 TTTSPIL

-38 ASDIT
+38 ASDIS

-59 STSETDKTKFLFIKL
+59 STSEADKTKFLFIKL
-74 NTIGGKVVLNEGEDQ
+74 NTTGGKVVLNEGEDQ

-164 EDVGFDAGNKVEAFK
+164 EDVGFDAGNKVDSFK

-194 EKTESAEDI
+194 EKTESADDI
-203 AEDLSVNDEAGKD
+203 AKDLSVNGEVGKD
-216 KADEQSKAEADAES
+216 ETDEQSKAETNVES
-230 EDKTGEKDELKS
+230 EDKTGEKDEPKS

-250 EDVKADEKTAAEVNN
+250 KDAKADEETAAKVSN

-291 DIDSNDKQDVSEEI
+291 DIDSNDKQNVSEEI

-339 ENAGKE
+339 ENAGEE
-345 PDEKSSEDIMDND
+345 PNESSSEDIMDNN
-358 ERSEDAK
+358 ERSEDVK
-365 DADSDNSDENS
+365 DADSDNSDKNF
-376 VSDEAA
+376 VSDETS
-382 DSTDKDTTM
+382 DSADKDTTM
-391 NDSETEETE
+391 NGSETEGTE
-400 KTEETDS
+400 KAEEAGSQT
-407 KADNAEDKMENDKQE
+407 DNAEDKIENDKQD
-422 TEQSYDISNLDST
+422 TEQPYDISNLDNT
-435 VFTSARLVVISDD
+435 IFASARLVVISDD
-448 TESVSDDS
+448 AESVSTDS

-503 ALTEGNDI
+503 ALTEDSDI
-511 AITEANNPISM
+511 AITEVNNPISM
-522 LAEEAENATSV
+522 LAEEAENVTSV

-564 NGNGHGDEMVNDI
+564 NGNGHGDEMVSNI
-577 VEQNPDAEIISVR
+577 VEQNPDAEIISIR
-590 VMGNDGKGTI
+590 IMGNDGKGTI

-627 TYNSIIKEEIEKA
+627 TSNSIIKEEIKKA

-741 GNNAESEK
+741 GNNADSEK
-749 SEGEDD
+749 DEDN
-755 GDFLSAASTK
+755 GDFISAASTK

-774 KYYPPGSLCAND
+774 KYYPPGSLCTND
-786 WADNF
+786 LADNF

-822 DGVYSGSQV
+822 DGIYSGSQV

-987 KAIIA
+987 KATVA

-1039 QDIGYAEFGSKTLK
+1039 QDIGYAEFGSKKLK

-1085 AKFDVFDNEACSGDP
+1085 AVFYIFDNEKCTGDFVAR
-1100 IGDGQLV
+1100 LE
-1107 SKDDGLT
+1107 STDDGTT
-1114 NIIMIDE
+1114 NIETIND
-1121 IPQTVESY
+1121 IPQTNETY
-1129 DVWCKEVKAPEG
+1129 DLWCLETKAPTG
-1141 YATIDKPIKLT
+1141 YATLDKPIKLT

-1162 TEEQKQGQ
+1162 AEEQKQGQ
-1170 LQIFGLTDGGKGI
+1170 LQVFGLTDGGKGI
-1183 INKRGWKV
+1183 VNKKGWKV

-1238 ISIDNNKESITLY
+1238 ISIDNNKDSITLY

-1258 PGFKIS
+1258 PGFKMS
-1264 DEILSITFNKKD
+1264 DEVLNITFNKKD
-1276 STAEGELKSF
+1276 ATEEGELKSF
-1286 GDIVNVTSTPTPKI
+1286 GDVVNVTSTPTPKI

-1320 PEEIMS
+1320 PEEIMN

-1540 ITTTKDADFKLT
+1540 IATTKDADFKLT

-1658 MTMTEQEANTYGNVD
+1658 MTMTEQEANAYGNVD

-1705 MTGDN
+1705 MTGDS
-1710 GTWKYGFIGLGII
+1710 GTWKYGFIGFG
-1723 ITIGTGFVICN
+1723 TIVAICAAFAVCN
-1734 TKNKKVRKRKHK
+1734 IKTQKTRKQKRKK
-1746 K
+1746 

>member
-1 MGYPALKKMNN
+1 MQN
-12 LKKSIMS
+12 LKVKMLS
-19 VAMAAI
+19 VAMAAL
-25 TAASPIL
+25 TAATPIL
-32 SSYTVY
+32 SSYVAY

-51 QISTSTDS
+51 QISTSTD
-59 STSETDKTKFLFIKL
+59 EKTDETKFLFVNLK
-74 NTIGGKVVLNEGEDQ
+74 TAGGKVVINEGEDS
-89 EQRIRLD
+89 EQTVRLEKQMD
-96 KKTDGAEYID
+96 RLHID
-106 VYDKNDVLISSE
+106 VYDKDNVMISSE
-118 NTKDNGYTYVYEAKA
+118 NAVDNGYTYVYEAKA
-133 DDAVNVKAKADE
+133 DDAVNVKADADD
-145 GYKVKLYEL
+145 GYVVKLYEL

-164 EDVGFDAGNKVEAFK
+164 EDVGFDAGNKVDSFK

-194 EKTESAEDI
+194 EKKESAEDI
-203 AEDLSVNDEAGKD
+203 AEDLSVNDKAGKGEGA
-216 KADEQSKAEADAES
+216 KAEEAVGKEEADRTEADA
-230 EDKTGEKDELKS
+230 DKS
-242 EEAEDLKN
+242 ENSET
-250 EDVKADEKTAAEVNN
+250 EDVKTDEEAAAEVSG

-275 KTTEDADAPEK
+275 KTTEDAEMPEK
-286 SEDLK
+286 SEDTN
-291 DIDSNDKQDVSEEI
+291 DIDSNDKQNASEEI
-305 AADNDLTV
+305 AANDDLTV
-313 NTDDNKKDNEESD
+313 NTDGNKKENKESD
-326 ITVNDSSITKDID
+326 ITVNDNDISKDAD
-339 ENAGKE
+339 ENAGE
-345 PDEKSSEDIMDND
+345 ELDENLSEDIMDND
-358 ERSEDAK
+358 GDSEDTK
-365 DADSDNSDENS
+365 DVDSDNPDES
-376 VSDEAA
+376 LVSDEAS
-382 DSTDKDTTM
+382 DSTDEDTTM
-391 NDSETEETE
+391 NDSETEEAE
-400 KTEETDS
+400 KAEEPEETDS
-407 KADNAEDKMENDKQE
+407 KADNAEDKMTNDKQE

-435 VFTSARLVVISDD
+435 IFASARLVVISDD
-448 TESVSDDS
+448 AESVSDDS

-503 ALTEGNDI
+503 SATENNDI
-511 AITEANNPISM
+511 AVTEVNNPISM

-600 SSILAGMEYAIE
+600 SSILAGIEYAIE

-627 TYNSIIKEEIEKA
+627 ISNSIIKSEIEKA
-640 VNKGIAVVAAA
+640 VNNGIAVVASA
-651 GNDGANVSDYIPG
+651 GNDGANVSGYIPG
-664 NIPEAWIIGACNVNG
+664 NIPEAWIIGACNANG

-709 YISVNDVNLIHTGE
+709 YVSVNDINLIHTGE

-774 KYYPPGSLCAND
+774 KYYPPGSLCTND

-987 KAIIA
+987 KATVA

-1039 QDIGYAEFGSKTLK
+1039 QDIGYAEFGSKKLK

-1107 SKDDGLT
+1107 STDDGMT
-1114 NIIMIDE
+1114 NIVMIDE
-1121 IPQTVESY
+1121 IPQTTESY

-1141 YATIDKPIKLT
+1141 YALLDKPIKLT

-1162 TEEQKQGQ
+1162 AEEQKQGQ

-1183 INKRGWKV
+1183 VNKKGWKV

-1238 ISIDNNKESITLY
+1238 ISIGNDKDSITLY

-1258 PGFKIS
+1258 PGFKMS
-1264 DEILSITFNKKD
+1264 DEVLSITFNKKD
-1276 STAEGELKSF
+1276 ATEEGELKSF
-1286 GDIVNVTSTPTPKI
+1286 GDVVNVTSTPTPKI

-1381 LLQEAKDWKDPVS
+1381 LIQEAKDWKDPVN

-1482 KSDENGHVLM
+1482 KSDESGHVLM

-1500 NRSDDFFKYS
+1500 NRSDDFFKYN

-1540 ITTTKDADFKLT
+1540 IATTKDADFKLT

-1658 MTMTEQEANTYGNVD
+1658 MTMTEQEANAYGNVD

-1705 MTGDN
+1705 MTGDS
-1710 GTWKYGFIGLGII
+1710 GTWQYGFIGLGIVMA
-1723 ITIGTGFVICN
+1723 IGAGFVICN
-1734 TKNKKVRKRKHK
+1734 TKSKKARKRKHK